1 MEPDKSLEEVTA
13 QWDAW
18 GAFDDL
24 DDVQKNYFEN
34 GGVFLVTVSGGQLV
48 GTGAFHGYAEGVC
61 EARRVALLPA
71 YRGRGLGYAMMM
83 ELQRRAGAMG
93 YSKMCLWT
101 NPIKLWRAVT
111 FYHRLGFVEVAHEGA
126 DEDEL
131 WMEIELTLRFENDL
145 YTWRRVKIEKLL
157 LAKTMPWT
165 DPLVRFG
172 PVQGYLQY
180 DQAVCP
186 E

>member
-1 MEPDKSLEEVTA
+1 MSQITNSKDVNDGWIIRPIRPEEVIEARNLIYRVAHELMEPDKPLEEVTA

-34 GGVFLVTVSGGQLV
+34 GGVFLVTVSGGQVV
-48 GTGAFHGYAEGVC
+48 GTGAFQWYAEGVC

-83 ELQRRAGAMG
+83 ELQRRARAMG

-111 FYHRLGFVEVAHEGA
+111 FYHRLGFVEVVHEGA

-131 WMEIELTLRFENDL
+131 WMEIELYQED
-145 YTWRRVKIEKLL
+145 
-157 LAKTMPWT
+157 
-165 DPLVRFG
+165 
-172 PVQGYLQY
+172 
-180 DQAVCP
+180 
-186 E
+186 

>member
-1 MEPDKSLEEVTA
+1 MSRITNSMDGNDSWVIRPIRPEEVTEARRLIYCVAHEFMEPYKSLEEMTD

-18 GAFDDL
+18 GVFDDL
-24 DDVQKNYFEN
+24 DDVQEKYIEN

-48 GTGAFHGYAEGVC
+48 GTGAFHWYAEGVC
-61 EARRVALLPA
+61 EARRITLLPA
-71 YRGRGLGYAMMM
+71 YRRRGLGYAMLM
-83 ELQRRAGAMG
+83 ELQRLARAMG

-131 WMEIELTLRFENDL
+131 WMEIELT
-145 YTWRRVKIEKLL
+145 
-157 LAKTMPWT
+157 
-165 DPLVRFG
+165 
-172 PVQGYLQY
+172 
-180 DQAVCP
+180 P
-186 E
+186 EV

>member
-1 MEPDKSLEEVTA
+1 MSQITNSKDVNDDWIIRPIQPEEVTQARRLIYRVAHELMEPDKSLEEVTA

-34 GGVFLVTVSGGQLV
+34 GGVFLVTMSGGQLV
-48 GTGAFHGYAEGVC
+48 GTGAFHWYAEGVC

-131 WMEIELTLRFENDL
+131 WMEIGLTPQ
-145 YTWRRVKIEKLL
+145 V
-157 LAKTMPWT
+157 
-165 DPLVRFG
+165 
-172 PVQGYLQY
+172 
-180 DQAVCP
+180 
-186 E
+186 